1 MPLSHTGGIS
11 WVVALSSMQ
20 LWNQRGYF
28 QDIKETQISA
38 DSLELAETL
47 ITKTQRTSTCAR
59 VAKSQVSKGMA
70 SRPPPRRLQT
80 EVSVAR

>member
-1 MPLSHTGGIS
+1 
-11 WVVALSSMQ
+11 MQ

-38 DSLELAETL
+38 ELAETL

-70 SRPPPRRLQT
+70 SRPPREGCKT